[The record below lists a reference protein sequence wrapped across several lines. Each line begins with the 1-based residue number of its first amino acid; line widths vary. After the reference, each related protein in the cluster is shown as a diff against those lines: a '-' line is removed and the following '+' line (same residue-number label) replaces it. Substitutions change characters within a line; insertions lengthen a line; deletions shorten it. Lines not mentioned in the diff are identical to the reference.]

1 MSLPDKMKE
10 EVGYLIKGV
19 SDHRHEEL
27 TPDMI
32 YQVFTGNYVNIKDV
46 FDVAECYFRAER
58 RHCRKCDDPSRTVSA
73 E

>member
-1 MSLPDKMKE
+1 MKE

-46 FDVAECYFRAER
+46 F
-58 RHCRKCDDPSRTVSA
+58 
-73 E
+73 

>member
-32 YQVFTGNYVNIKDV
+32 YQYLPGITSISKMYLM
-46 FDVAECYFRAER
+46 
-58 RHCRKCDDPSRTVSA
+58 CRIAISSRKTALPQV
-73 E
+73 